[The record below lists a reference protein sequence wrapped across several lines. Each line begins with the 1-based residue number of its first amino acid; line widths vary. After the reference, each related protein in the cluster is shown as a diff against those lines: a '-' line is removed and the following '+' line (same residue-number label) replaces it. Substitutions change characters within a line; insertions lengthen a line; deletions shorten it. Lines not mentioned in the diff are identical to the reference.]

1 MSFAIAFKFFEQA
14 ALIELSGELD
24 GRSAP
29 RFKEVV
35 ELAAARAPK
44 RLILMMKELRYM
56 SSAGLRVL
64 VFAKQKL
71 GPAVELVLV
80 GAQGGVL
87 QTLMLTGI
95 HRSGVLLDQLPD
107 ESVWSGQRGLT

>member
-1 MSFAIAFKFFEQA
+1 MSFEITFRPLEQA
-14 ALIELSGELD
+14 VHIELSGELD
-24 GRSAP
+24 ARSAP

-35 ELAAARAPK
+35 ELAAARTPK
-44 RLILMMKELRYM
+44 RLILLMQGLQYM

-64 VFAKQKL
+64 IFAKQKL
-71 GPAVELVLV
+71 GPAVELVIV

-95 HRSGVLLDQLPD
+95 HRSGVLLDHLPD
-107 ESVWSGQRGLT
+107 EQVWTGRGTA